1 MNEEASNN
9 HSNITDGP
17 PPQEYSYAQQIVNN
31 LPYVCMT
38 LLGAAIFVVGIANPV
53 WGWISASAYVIYS
66 VAGAFWIIVF
76 LCPYCERHGTMCC
89 PCGYGRIAARLR
101 QKADVGLFREKF
113 KKHILVIVP
122 LWFIPVL
129 AGIVFAVL
137 SFSWLMVILLV
148 VFALAAFV
156 ILPLFSKRHSC
167 TKCSQK
173 DLCPWMG
180 SKGDEKRIQSEG

>member
-9 HSNITDGP
+9 RNDINEGSPTE
-17 PPQEYSYAQQIVNN
+17 EYSYTQQIVNN
-31 LPYVCMT
+31 LPYAAMT
-38 LLGAAIFVVGIANPV
+38 LLGGAIFITRFANPV
-53 WGWISASAYVIYS
+53 WEWVCASAYVIYS

-101 QKADVGLFREKF
+101 PKADVSLFREKF

-122 LWFIPVL
+122 LWFIPVI
-129 AGIVFAVL
+129 AGVVFAVR

-148 VFALAAFV
+148 AFALVSFV
-156 ILPLFSKRHSC
+156 FLPLFSKRHSC
-167 TKCSQK
+167 GNCPQK
-173 DLCPWMG
+173 ESCPWMG
-180 SKGDEKRIQSEG
+180 GKADEKKIQKEV

>member
-9 HSNITDGP
+9 NSNITDDSTS
-17 PPQEYSYAQQIVNN
+17 QEYSYTQQIVNN
-31 LPYVCMT
+31 LPYAAMG
-38 LLGAAIFVVGIANPV
+38 LLGAAIFVIGISNPV
-53 WGWISASAYVIYS
+53 WGWLCASAYVIYIL
-66 VAGAFWIIVF
+66 VGTFWIIMF

-101 QKADVGLFREKF
+101 QKADVSLFREKF

-122 LWFIPVL
+122 LWFIPVI
-129 AGIVFAVL
+129 AGVVFAIR

-148 VFALAAFV
+148 LFAVVSFV

-167 TKCSQK
+167 TNCPQK
-173 DLCPWMG
+173 DSCPWMG
-180 SKGDEKRIQSEG
+180 SEADEKKTQSEG